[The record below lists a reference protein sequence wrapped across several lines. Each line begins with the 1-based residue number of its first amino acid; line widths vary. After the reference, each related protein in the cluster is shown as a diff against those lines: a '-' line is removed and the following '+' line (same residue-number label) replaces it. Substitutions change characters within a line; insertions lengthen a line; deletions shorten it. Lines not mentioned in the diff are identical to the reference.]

1 MLDASEIGNKISKLE
16 ELRAGYR
23 RKYKELQI
31 LSRISYEDLY
41 GKSVERKLMLVK
53 EYIRSAK
60 SFRKG
65 LAEKK
70 SLVDLKTK
78 KPKRRSELFLEDE
91 VRSTIRSLHSV
102 FTTDV
107 KLTDDEVVD
116 RKSNLS

>member
-31 LSRISYEDLY
+31 LSRIYEDLY

-60 SFRKG
+60 SFRKE